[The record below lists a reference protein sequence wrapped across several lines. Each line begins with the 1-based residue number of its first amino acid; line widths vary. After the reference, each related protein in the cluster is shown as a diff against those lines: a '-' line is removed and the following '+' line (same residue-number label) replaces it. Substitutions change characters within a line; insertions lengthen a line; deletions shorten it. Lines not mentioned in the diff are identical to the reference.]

1 MNRNLALITGAS
13 SGIGKSF
20 AYKFASLGYD
30 LLLVG
35 RRENLLR
42 EICNDIF
49 IKYSVNAE
57 YMILELSNDE
67 DVNRL
72 ISNMERMNNLEVL
85 INNAGFGLEDDFIA
99 SPLNK
104 NIEMIKVHD
113 ILPVKLIYSAIP
125 LLKDKHN
132 PVIINVSSIASFLI
146 SPSNEMYCASKAFLT
161 SFSESLSLSLK
172 KHNIKVQV
180 LCPGFTLTDF
190 HAKLG
195 YDVNNPSFKR
205 FMSSD
210 KVVEISLKY
219 LKKDK
224 VICIPGLIYK
234 LVKVFVN
241 LIPRGIFYK
250 LVLFY
255 SKKNSLVNKTLE
267 SH

>member
-1 MNRNLALITGAS
+1 MNRNLVLITGAS

-20 AYKFASLGYD
+20 AYKFASRGYD

-35 RRENLLR
+35 RRESLLR
-42 EICNDIF
+42 EICNDILT
-49 IKYSVNAE
+49 KYSVNAE
-57 YMILELSNDE
+57 YMILELSNDS
-67 DVNRL
+67 DINRL
-72 ISNMERMNNLEVL
+72 ISKMEQMNNLEIL
-85 INNAGFGLEDDFIA
+85 INNAGFGLGNDFIN
-99 SPLNK
+99 SPLDK

-125 LLKDKHN
+125 LLKDKVN
-132 PVIINVSSIASFLI
+132 PAIINVSSIASFLI
-146 SPSNEMYCASKAFLT
+146 SPGNEMYCASKAFLT

-195 YDVNNPSFKR
+195 YDANDPIFKK

-210 KVVEISLKY
+210 KVVDISLKY

-224 VICIPGLIYK
+224 VICIPGVLYK
-234 LVKVFVN
+234 FVRIVIN
-241 LIPRGIFYK
+241 FIPRRIFYK
-250 LVLFY
+250 FVLFY
-255 SKKNSLVNKTLE
+255 SQRNSLIKTKTE
-267 SH
+267 

>member
-30 LLLVG
+30 LLLIG
-35 RRENLLR
+35 RREYLLK
-42 EICNDIF
+42 EICNDISK
-49 IKYSVNAE
+49 KYSVNAE
-57 YMILELSNDE
+57 YMILELSNDN

-72 ISNMERMNNLEVL
+72 LSRMEQMNNLEIL
-85 INNAGFGLEDDFIA
+85 INNAGFGLDNDFIN
-99 SPLNK
+99 STLDK

-125 LLKDKHN
+125 LLKDKVN
-132 PVIINVSSIASFLI
+132 PAIINVSSIASFLI
-146 SPSNEMYCASKAFLT
+146 SPGNEMYCASKAFLT

-195 YDVNNPSFKR
+195 YDANDPILKK

-219 LKKDK
+219 LKKGR
-224 VICIPGLIYK
+224 VICIPGLLYK
-234 LVKVFVN
+234 LVKIFIN
-241 LIPRGIFYK
+241 LIPREIFYK

-255 SKKNSLVNKTLE
+255 SKRNSLVNKINE
-267 SH
+267 RD